1 MYMYMR
7 DVRTRYGRYFLYAY
21 FFWQCHLLGTLRE
34 TAAAFSY
41 KSLSSLHLVQT
52 RLWLYYEIVG
62 LALNDFSLTLRIIA
76 FCRQLFC
83 LIFCCLQSIYY
94 DSKTLA
100 DVLYYVSYVNVNYS
114 VKNSPLIV
122 NIYFT
127 FCEFP
132 VFLNNHLYWH
142 FFCSVLVLT

>member
-83 LIFCCLQSIYY
+83 LIFCCLHSIYY
-94 DSKTLA
+94 DSKVYKILKGSL
-100 DVLYYVSYVNVNYS
+100 DSIPSPSPS
-114 VKNSPLIV
+114 VKLQIIGGKVWCKVKTLLGVV
-122 NIYFT
+122 NKLLEQCFT
-127 FCEFP
+127 SY
-132 VFLNNHLYWH
+132 LK
-142 FFCSVLVLT
+142 